1 MQKETNSV
9 KTTEYIN
16 SAETSLTII
25 SIRKDG
31 IIEIRFKL
39 NEYEVDVNDQLEIHD
54 AILKLTN
61 NGHIPYHILSVPGL
75 YGSITKEAREME
87 IFETN
92 AFRNQNSLAIVVHG
106 LHQRILGKL
115 YLALKKN
122 KPKYPCKLFSS
133 EELATKWILNE
144 MKRTV
149 QTINDLLIMN
159 TEESTT
165 THKN

>member
-1 MQKETNSV
+1 MQQETNNV
-9 KTTEYIN
+9 KTTEHIN
-16 SAETSLTII
+16 SVETSLTII
-25 SIRKDG
+25 GVRKDG

-54 AILKLTN
+54 AFLKLTN
-61 NGHIPYHILSVPGL
+61 NGHVPYHILVVPGL

-122 KPKYPCKLFSS
+122 KPKYPCKLFNS

-144 MKRTV
+144 K
-149 QTINDLLIMN
+149 N
-159 TEESTT
+159 STD
-165 THKN
+165 N